1 MLNFKQAFQALLFF
15 SAATLLSSIAIAGP
29 SISLAQGPS
38 ATSPVHP
45 AEGTLSGIVAD
56 PSGAVIPD
64 ATIHIEPRNS
74 STTNRNTTP
83 KNTTSDATGHYAI
96 TLPPGTYDVIIAS
109 PGFDPFLGTARILTS
124 GAKAHFDAAL
134 TIATQSEVVNV
145 PIDNASS
152 TSAGDNRSAMVF
164 KSTELETFSDDDA
177 TFQQQLLAIA
187 GGDPSQPPNVYV
199 DGFSG
204 GQIPPKDSIREV
216 RINQNPFSAQYQ
228 DLGFGRVEIFTKPGS
243 DKLHGRIQVFGND
256 NAFNSLNPYT
266 GAQPPYYSLNVQE
279 NLNGPIGKKTSF
291 FFNGVYNDQQ
301 FNSVINTAATPDSP
315 NLPFSGSVSSPT
327 LTNDYSFRL
336 DRQVTPTNTL
346 TSRYEFNRVDLTNA
360 GLLVAQTLASQAYN
374 SSTTNQTLQLS
385 DTQTIGTKM
394 ISETRF
400 QYIRTRLDQN
410 PLSTAPTVIVQGYF
424 NGGGSSAQTLHDNQD
439 HYEFQE
445 YFSLQHGA
453 HFFRIGG
460 RYRSTR
466 DANLSTSNYNGQFTY
481 SSSQNN
487 TISALANFENGNP
500 SQFSITAGQP
510 SAVVVTGD
518 LSLYVEDEWKATKN
532 VTLSFGFR
540 AESQSA
546 IPDHFDPAPR
556 IGAAWAIGQTAKRS
570 AIVVL
575 RSGFG
580 LFYDRFASTNILT
593 SIRQNGIS
601 QQSYVASF
609 TAASPAPSSCVL
621 SPSIPN
627 CGLTATSPTIYRI
640 DPNLRSQ
647 YQVVAGVTAE
657 HTFGKYGTATV
668 NFLHQQGD
676 HQWISRNINAP
687 LPGTYNPA
695 IANSGVYP
703 FGSTQA
709 IYQFSSNASSS
720 VNILFTN
727 AQLNLSKALN
737 LWFFMGN
744 RYKNSDTGGSTS
756 FPSDQYN
763 LAADYGRIASQRYRL
778 FTGANIK
785 LPYRFTLSPF
795 FSYMSS
801 TPFNITT
808 GTDLNGDTQYNDRP
822 SFATAASPT
831 ASVYKTAYGTFNAN
845 PQPGETIIPINYGN
859 GPGLV
864 YAALRAGK
872 DFKFGI
878 PPPAPAT
885 PAVSPGGKTTAPAPK
900 ADPPYALS
908 FSVEADNIFNHVNP
922 AAPIG
927 VLSSP
932 DFGKSITVNGIFGDN
947 TAANR
952 VISLRAAFSF

>member
-1 MLNFKQAFQALLFF
+1 MLNFRQAFQALLFF
-15 SAATLLSSIAIAGP
+15 SAATLLSGIAIAGP
-29 SISLAQGPS
+29 SICFAQAPS
-38 ATSPVHP
+38 ATSQLHP
-45 AEGTLSGIVAD
+45 TEGTLSGIVAD
-56 PSGAVIPD
+56 PSGAVIPN
-64 ATIHIEPRNS
+64 ATIHIELHNS
-74 STTNRNTTP
+74 STTNRNSTA

-96 TLPPGTYDVIIAS
+96 TLPPGTYDVIIVS
-109 PGFDPFLGTARILTS
+109 PGFDPFLGTARIPTA

-134 TIATQSEVVNV
+134 IIATQAEVVNV

-187 GGDPSQPPNVYV
+187 GGDPSQPPNIYV

-204 GQIPPKDSIREV
+204 GQMPPKASIREV

-243 DKLHGRIQVFGND
+243 DKLHGRLQVFGND
-256 NAFNSLNPYT
+256 NALNSLNPYT

-315 NLPFSGSVSSPT
+315 NAPFSGSVSSPT

-346 TSRYEFNRVDLTNA
+346 TARYEFNRVDLTNA

-424 NGGGSSAQTLHDNQD
+424 NGGGGSAQTLHDNQD

-445 YFSLQHGA
+445 SFSLQHGA

-481 SSSQNN
+481 SSSDNN
-487 TISALANFENGNP
+487 TISALSNFESGNP

-518 LSLYVEDEWKATKN
+518 LSLYAEDEWKVTKN
-532 VTLSFGFR
+532 VTLNFGLR

-556 IGAAWAIGQTAKRS
+556 IGAAWAIGQTAKRP

-575 RSGFG
+575 RPGFG

-593 SIRQNGIS
+593 SIRQNGVS
-601 QQSYVASF
+601 QQSYFVSNPPPGCA
-609 TAASPAPSSCVL
+609 PADITQCPT
-621 SPSIPN
+621 
-627 CGLTATSPTIYRI
+627 TATQPTIYRI
-640 DPNLRSQ
+640 DPNLRSE
-647 YQVVAGVTAE
+647 YQIVAGITAE

-695 IANSGVYP
+695 VANSGVYP

-727 AQLNLSKALN
+727 AQLNLSKSLN

-744 RYKNSDTGGSTS
+744 RYKNSDTGGATS

-763 LAADYGRIASQRYRL
+763 VAADYGRNASQHYRL

-785 LPYRFTLSPF
+785 LPYRFTLAPF
-795 FSYMSS
+795 FSYMSK

-822 SFATAASPT
+822 SFATSSSPT
-831 ASVYKTAYGTFNAN
+831 ASIYKTAYGTFNAN

-864 YAALRAGK
+864 YAAFRVGK
-872 DFKFGI
+872 DFKFGT
-878 PPPAPAT
+878 PSPASAAPAAAGAKPAT
-885 PAVSPGGKTTAPAPK
+885 PAPK
-900 ADPPYALS
+900 PDPPYTLS
-908 FSVEADNIFNHVNP
+908 FSAEADNIFNHVNP
-922 AAPIG
+922 APPIG

-932 DFGKSITVNGIFGDN
+932 DFGKSVTVNGIFGDN

-952 VISLRAAFSF
+952 IVSLRASFNF

>member
-1 MLNFKQAFQALLFF
+1 MLNFRQAFQALLFF
-15 SAATLLSSIAIAGP
+15 SAATLFSSIAIAGP
-29 SISLAQGPS
+29 SICLAQAPS
-38 ATSPVHP
+38 ATPQLHP
-45 AEGTLSGIVAD
+45 TDGALSGIVAD
-56 PSGAVIPD
+56 PSGAVIPN
-64 ATIHIEPRNS
+64 ATIHIELHNS
-74 STTNRNTTP
+74 STTNRNATA

-96 TLPPGTYDVIIAS
+96 TLPSGTYDVIIVS
-109 PGFDPFLGTARILTS
+109 PGFDPFLGTARISTP
-124 GAKAHFDAAL
+124 GTKAHLDAAL
-134 TIATQSEVVNV
+134 NVATQSEVVNV

-152 TSAGDNRSAMVF
+152 TSADDNHSAMVF

-243 DKLHGRIQVFGND
+243 DKLHGRFQVFGND
-256 NAFNSLNPYT
+256 NALNSLNPYT
-266 GAQPPYYSLNVQE
+266 GAQPPYYSLVVQE

-291 FFNGVYNDQQ
+291 FFNGSYNDQQ
-301 FNSVINTAATPDSP
+301 FNSVINTAATPDSS
-315 NLPFSGSVSSPT
+315 NAPFSGSVSSPT

-336 DRQVTPTNTL
+336 DRQVTPTNTF

-360 GLLVAQTLASQAYN
+360 GLLVAQTLATQAYN
-374 SSTTNQTLQLS
+374 STTINQTLQLS
-385 DTQTIGTKM
+385 DTQTIGAKM

-410 PLSTAPTVIVQGYF
+410 PISTAPTIIVQGYF
-424 NGGGSSAQTLHDNQD
+424 NGGGNSAQTLHDNQD

-445 YFSLQHGA
+445 YVSLQHGS

-481 SSSQNN
+481 SPSNNN
-487 TISALANFENGNP
+487 TISALTNFENRQP

-518 LSLYVEDEWKATKN
+518 LSLYADDEWKLTKN
-532 VTLSFGFR
+532 VTLNFGIR

-556 IGAAWAIGQTAKRS
+556 IGAAWAIGQTAKRP

-593 SIRQNGIS
+593 SIRQNGVS
-601 QQSYVASF
+601 QQSYYASF
-609 TAASPAPSSCVL
+609 TSASPPPSVCL
-621 SPSIPN
+621 TSPSITN
-627 CGLTATSPTIYRI
+627 CGLTATQPTIYRI
-640 DPNLRSQ
+640 DSNLRSE
-647 YQVVAGVTAE
+647 YQVVAGLTAE
-657 HTFGKYGTATV
+657 HTFGKYGSVTV

-695 IANSGVYP
+695 VANSGVYP

-720 VNILFTN
+720 VNIVFTN
-727 AQLNLSKALN
+727 GQLNLSKFLN

-744 RYKNSDTGGSTS
+744 RYKNSDTSGATS
-756 FPSDQYN
+756 FPSDQYHV
-763 LAADYGRIASQRYRL
+763 AADFGRIASQHYRL
-778 FTGANIK
+778 FTGANVK

-801 TPFNITT
+801 APFNITT
-808 GTDLNGDTQYNDRP
+808 GTDLNGDTIYNDRP
-822 SFATAASPT
+822 SFATSASPI
-831 ASVYKTAYGTFNAN
+831 ASVYKTPYGTFNAS
-845 PQPGETIIPINYGN
+845 PQSGETIIPVNYGN

-864 YAALRAGK
+864 YAALRVGK
-872 DFKFGI
+872 DFKFGT
-878 PPPAPAT
+878 PSST
-885 PAVSPGGKTTAPAPK
+885 PAAAGAKPASPVPK
-900 ADPPYALS
+900 SDPPYTLS
-908 FSVEADNIFNHVNP
+908 FSAEADNIFNHVNP
-922 AAPIG
+922 APPIG

-932 DFGKSITVNGIFGDN
+932 DFGKSVTVNGIFGDN

-952 VISLRAAFSF
+952 IISLRASFNF